1 MSILLTYILAQIF
14 IIYVSAM
21 AIPPSSAATI
31 QLWDIERATSF
42 NALLEATTKNAR
54 PALDVKSVAYSIEPT
69 STSAANIIKRRSAA
83 RNAKHLPK
91 ITDMPMGGMQCAVM

>member
-54 PALDVKSVAYSIEPT
+54 PALDVKSVTYSIEPT

>member
-1 MSILLTYILAQIF
+1 MSNLLTYILAQIF
-14 IIYVSAM
+14 IVYVSAR
-21 AIPPSSAATI
+21 AIPPSGAATI

-42 NALLEATTKNAR
+42 NALLEATYKNAR
-54 PALDVKSVAYSIEPT
+54 PATDVNSATYSIEPT
-69 STSAANIIKRRSAA
+69 SSSAAKIIKRNLAA